1 MLLGVVGHVLIDV
14 VGHHQ
19 VQRLGIVQMGAQLGQ
34 NLLQGIGVQPVIGV
48 HYFEVHASGVADALI
63 DTLTVAAVL
72 LMDYADDGGV
82 LFGVGIGD
90 FAGVILGA
98 VIHQDDFGVLARGEQ
113 GLDAMVHIGGR
124 VVARHGKGDEF
135 HKSLLLKGKIYLL

>member
-1 MLLGVVGHVLIDV
+1 
-14 VGHHQ
+14 
-19 VQRLGIVQMGAQLGQ
+19 MGAQLGQ

-48 HYFEVHASGVADALI
+48 HYFEVHAGGVADALI

-82 LFGVGIGD
+82 LLGVGIGD

-98 VIHQDDFGVLARGEQ
+98 VIYQDDFGVLARGEQ
-113 GLDAMVHIGGR
+113 SLDTMVHIRGR
-124 VVARHGKGDEF
+124 VVARHSKGNQF
-135 HKSLLLKGKIYLL
+135 HNKLLFWKA